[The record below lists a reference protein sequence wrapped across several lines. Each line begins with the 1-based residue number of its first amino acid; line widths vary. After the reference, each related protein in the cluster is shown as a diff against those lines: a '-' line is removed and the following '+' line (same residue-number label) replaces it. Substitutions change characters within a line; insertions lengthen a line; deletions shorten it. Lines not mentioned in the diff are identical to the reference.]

1 MTANFSTAA
10 SLTNE
15 DYTQRILTAAD
26 WVARH
31 LPDERPTTGVILGS
45 GLGALTKEIRDPVRL
60 PYSDIPGFP
69 VSTSPGHSGLL
80 HYGHIDS
87 VPVLA
92 MEGRFHL
99 YEGYTMRDVTLPVR
113 LMARLG
119 IRDLVITSASGGL
132 NSKFRKGD
140 LLLIGDH
147 INLLGDNPLRGPN
160 LEAWGPRFPD
170 MCAPYDPEML
180 AALVDIAQEAGVRAH
195 EGVYSALLGPCLE
208 TRAEYRML
216 QRLGADAVGMSTV
229 PEVIVGVHEG
239 LRIAGISVIT
249 DLCLPDELQP
259 VSVAEI
265 LQVAAEAEPKLT
277 EVVRRLIAHR
287 KSKEGT

>member
-1 MTANFSTAA
+1 MTANFSVPEAL
-10 SLTNE
+10 SND
-15 DYTQRILTAAD
+15 DYERRVKTAAD
-26 WVARH
+26 WVARR
-31 LPDERPTTGVILGS
+31 LPPVPPTTGVILGS
-45 GLGALTKEIRDPVRL
+45 GLGALAKEIRDAVQL
-60 PYSDIPGFP
+60 PYGEIPGFP

-80 HYGHIDS
+80 HFGFIES

-99 YEGYTMRDVTLPVR
+99 YEGYSMRDVTLPVR

-119 IRDLVITSASGGL
+119 VRDLIISSASGGL
-132 NSKFRKGD
+132 NPSFQKGD
-140 LLLIGDH
+140 LLLIDDH

-170 MCAPYDPEML
+170 MCAPYDAEML
-180 AALVDIAQEAGVRAH
+180 GALVDIARARGVRAH
-195 EGVYSALLGPCLE
+195 PGVYAALLGPCLE

-239 LRIAGISVIT
+239 LRVAGISVIT
-249 DLCLPDELQP
+249 DLCLPDQLQP

-287 KSKEGT
+287 NSKEGS